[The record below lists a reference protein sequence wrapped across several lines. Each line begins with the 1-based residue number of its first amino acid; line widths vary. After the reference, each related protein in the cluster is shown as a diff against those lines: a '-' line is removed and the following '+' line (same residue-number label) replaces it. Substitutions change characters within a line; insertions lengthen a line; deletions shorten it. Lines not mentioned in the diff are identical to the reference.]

1 MNNPYSAYSTAM
13 NIVASGRDVEAGAL
27 EKAAKFLREAANN
40 PSDREFL
47 EQAVSVNSRIWA
59 LLVQGVSADES
70 LLDEKMQAAIVSL
83 GIYVNK
89 TSLAVL
95 AGETERLKGLVQ
107 INIELA
113 SGLRARVE

>member
-13 NIVASGRDVEAGAL
+13 NIVASGRDIEAGAL
-27 EKAAKFLREAANN
+27 EKAAKFLHEAHNN

-59 LLVQGVSADES
+59 LLVQGVSADDS
-70 LLDEKMQAAIVSL
+70 LLDDKMQAAIVSL
-83 GIYVNK
+83 GIYINK
-89 TSLAVL
+89 ASLAAL
-95 AGETERLKGLVQ
+95 AGETEKLKSIIQ

-113 SGLRARVE
+113 SGLRTHAE